1 MAQAI
6 DTVIRTF
13 EWFNEFMADPD
24 HVITAEE
31 VERHFTPDARMIAN
45 GRVTCEGIE
54 GHFEHFKELQAK
66 LKSARVQLPLV
77 ESITNSDE
85 AAAYY
90 KIDMVAAANDA
101 GGIVHDS
108 ALWRIR
114 DGKIALMVESFAL
127 EGDEFALELDSHT

>member
-1 MAQAI
+1 MENAI

-24 HVITAEE
+24 HVITAAE
-31 VERHFTPDARMIAN
+31 VERHFTPDAKMVAN
-45 GRVTCEGIE
+45 GRVTCEGIN
-54 GHFEHFKELQAK
+54 GHVEHFKELQTK

-90 KIDMVAAANDA
+90 KIDVVSADNDA
-101 GGIVHDS
+101 V
-108 ALWRIR
+108 
-114 DGKIALMVESFAL
+114 
-127 EGDEFALELDSHT
+127 GDRKSVV